1 MVVAKPGGGVQSV
14 GRAFYLLEL
23 IAESPTDLSLSELA
37 AMVELPAP
45 TTHRLLKT
53 LVALGYARQL
63 STRRYGL
70 GLGLVRLGEQ
80 AETQFAPLAKPHLE
94 ILAEQTGESANVA
107 VLEGNMVVYIAQAPS
122 PHPMRMFTEVGH
134 RTFTHSTGV
143 GKAML
148 AELDPER
155 ARKIVAKAGM
165 PAATEYTITDIDR
178 LEEELR
184 SIKQQ
189 GYAIDEAEHAA
200 GVRCYAVPVLG
211 VPIPMALSISG
222 PEFRVTAKLG
232 ETAIPLLKSEALKLA
247 AKLNGSTS

>member
-1 MVVAKPGGGVQSV
+1 MAKPEGGVQSV
-14 GRAFYLLEL
+14 GRAFHLLEL
-23 IAESPTDLSLSELA
+23 IAESSSDLSLSELA
-37 AMVELPAP
+37 ALVALPTP

-70 GLGLVRLGEQ
+70 GMGLVRLGEQ
-80 AETQFAPLAKPHLE
+80 ANMQFAPMARPHLE
-94 ILAEQTGESANVA
+94 KLAERTGESANIA
-107 VLEGNMVVYIAQAPS
+107 VLEGDMVVYIAQAPS

-134 RTFTHSTGV
+134 RAHTHSTGV
-143 GKAML
+143 GKAIL

-155 ARKIVAKAGM
+155 VRKIMAKTGM
-165 PAATEYTITDIDR
+165 PVATEHTITDLGR

-184 SIKQQ
+184 RIKQQ
-189 GYAIDEAEHAA
+189 GYAIDEGEQAI

-222 PEFRVTAKLG
+222 PEFRVTAELG
-232 ETAIPLLKSEALKLA
+232 EQAVPLLKSEALELA
-247 AKLNGSTS
+247 AKLNG